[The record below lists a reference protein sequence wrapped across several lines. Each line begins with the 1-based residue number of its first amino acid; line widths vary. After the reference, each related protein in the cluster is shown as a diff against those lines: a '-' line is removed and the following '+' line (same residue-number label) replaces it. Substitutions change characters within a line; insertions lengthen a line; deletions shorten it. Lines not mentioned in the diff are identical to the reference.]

1 MQGASAPT
9 GRLGRKS
16 FRGLYSRRG
25 DQLGSLIKKGG
36 KQETFSCPVISIVF
50 LFPAFLVPILLL
62 SDMSIPR
69 KPSNKSHE
77 TSALIAGIAA
87 FTTWGLVP
95 IYWKLLKA
103 VPATE
108 ILAHRFVW
116 TSIFLIALLTWQ
128 HRWTEVETNVRSQR
142 ASLYCLASGSMIA
155 ITWFLYIWAVIIGRV
170 IETSLGYFMTP
181 LMNVLLGAVF
191 LRERLRRW
199 QFVSVLLGTI
209 GVLNLTFG
217 YGRFPWVALSL
228 CTTFGLYG
236 LLRKKSG
243 TAAIPGLFIETV
255 LLVPLAIAYLIFL
268 KTNGQ
273 LIFGS
278 ADISLSILL
287 VSTGI
292 VTALPQVWF
301 GHAAQHLRL
310 TTLGFLQYLAPTGT
324 FFLGVFVYHEPFT
337 RNDLITFAMIWIA
350 LVIFTGEAVIRWRS
364 ARTRA
369 AAISLAGSA

>member
-1 MQGASAPT
+1 MS
-9 GRLGRKS
+9 
-16 FRGLYSRRG
+16 
-25 DQLGSLIKKGG
+25 
-36 KQETFSCPVISIVF
+36 KQSS
-50 LFPAFLVPILLL
+50 
-62 SDMSIPR
+62 
-69 KPSNKSHE
+69 KSHE
-77 TSALIAGIAA
+77 TSTLIAGIAA

-116 TSIFLIALLTWQ
+116 TSIFLITLLTWRQ
-128 HRWTEVETNVRSQR
+128 RWAEVETNVRSRR
-142 ASLYCLASGSMIA
+142 ARLYCLVSGAMIA
-155 ITWFLYIWAVIIGRV
+155 ITWFLYIWAVNIGRV

-181 LMNVLLGAVF
+181 LMNVLLGAIF

-199 QFVSVLLGTI
+199 QSVSVLLGTL
-209 GVLNLTFG
+209 GVFNLTFG

-243 TAAIPGLFIETV
+243 TAAIPGLFIETI

-268 KTNGQ
+268 NTNGQ
-273 LIFGS
+273 LMFGS

-287 VSTGI
+287 MSTGI

-310 TTLGFLQYLAPTGT
+310 TTLGFLQYLPPTGT
-324 FFLGVFVYHEPFT
+324 FFLGVFAYHEPFT
-337 RNDLITFAMIWIA
+337 RNHLVTFALIWIA
-350 LVIFTGEAVIRWRS
+350 LAIFTGEAVMQWRRQS
-364 ARTRA
+364 VPGMAMPITQ
-369 AAISLAGSA
+369 